1 MLNST
6 IIIPLLLI
14 YAITSYII
22 FRNKNISRIRYSI
35 YLCLAI
41 YLSAVTAVTI
51 FPIPIDKRAIED
63 TIATGYN
70 TGRYNLIPFKTIIGM
85 ASNSNFRITALK
97 NIGGNI
103 LLLMPL
109 GFGVPLIWNK
119 YNHIKKSIV
128 IGLLSTVSIELIQ
141 LLVST
146 LIGYQYRSFDVDD
159 IILNLIGFIMGF
171 IVYKLVY
178 PLIHKLN
185 INI

>member
-1 MLNST
+1 MLKST

-22 FRNKNISRIRYSI
+22 FINKNISRIRYSI

-41 YLSAVTAVTI
+41 YLSAVIAVTI
-51 FPIPIDKRAIED
+51 FPIPIDKRFIES

-85 ASNSNFRITALK
+85 ASNSIRITALK

-128 IGLLSTVSIELIQ
+128 IGLLRTVSIELIQ

-185 INI
+185 

>member
-22 FRNKNISRIRYSI
+22 FKNKNISRIRYSI

-41 YLSAVTAVTI
+41 YLSAVIAVTI

-97 NIGGNI
+97 NIGSPKNSK
-103 LLLMPL
+103 
-109 GFGVPLIWNK
+109 NK
-119 YNHIKKSIV
+119 
-128 IGLLSTVSIELIQ
+128 
-141 LLVST
+141 
-146 LIGYQYRSFDVDD
+146 
-159 IILNLIGFIMGF
+159 
-171 IVYKLVY
+171 
-178 PLIHKLN
+178 
-185 INI
+185 